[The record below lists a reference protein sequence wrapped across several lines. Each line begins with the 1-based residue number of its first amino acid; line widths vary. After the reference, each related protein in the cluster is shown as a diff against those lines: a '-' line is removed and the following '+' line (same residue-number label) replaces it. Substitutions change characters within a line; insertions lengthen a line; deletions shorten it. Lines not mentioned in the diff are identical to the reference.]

1 MLMLARCG
9 WRRGR
14 LHEPPILGANPRCP
28 ATCLS
33 ATSAATLHGLVVSVA
48 DGDTIT
54 ILDDQRQRHK
64 IRLQGI
70 DAPETR
76 QSFGKLSKHN
86 LSTLGCGP

>member
-1 MLMLARCG
+1 MNLRFSALILVALQLAS
-9 WRRGR
+9 
-14 LHEPPILGANPRCP
+14 
-28 ATCLS
+28 T